1 MIDCSSF
8 FGFFCLF
15 RCTSM
20 DSKSQFLFSCTM
32 TYYKSLFLYRCTRLN
47 YKSFVFVWM
56 YKVELQKLVSVQV
69 YNDGLRNMNLLYILH
84 KLAIPA
90 VCLLGMVLAVPYAI
104 ARTIVPVLGQ
114 CHPQPDGA

>member
-1 MIDCSSF
+1 
-8 FGFFCLF
+8 
-15 RCTSM
+15 M
-20 DSKSQFLFSCTM
+20 DYKSRFLFSCTM
-32 TYYKSLFLYRCTRLN
+32 TYYKS
-47 YKSFVFVWM
+47 FVFVQM
-56 YKVELQKLVSVQV
+56 YKVELQEFVFVQMYKVELQELVSVQV

>member
-1 MIDCSSF
+1 M
-8 FGFFCLF
+8 
-15 RCTSM
+15 
-20 DSKSQFLFSCTM
+20 
-32 TYYKSLFLYRCTRLN
+32 YRCTRLN
-47 YKSFVFVWM
+47 SKSFVFVQV
-56 YKVELQKLVSVQV
+56 YSDGLQELVSVQVYNDGLQELVSVQV

-114 CHPQPDGA
+114 CHPRPDGV

>member
-1 MIDCSSF
+1 
-8 FGFFCLF
+8 
-15 RCTSM
+15 M

-56 YKVELQKLVSVQV
+56 YKAELQELVSVQV